1 MREQVRAGGD
11 PLGEAFCALRG
22 PGRRRGL
29 GQTFTPAPVIDSMIA
44 WAAASGCRPARVVD
58 PGCGSARFLL
68 AAGRRWPDA
77 ELVGVEI
84 DPAAAILGRASL
96 AMAGL
101 AARSRVVLGDYRS
114 ARLPRAG
121 GPTLYLGNPPYVRH
135 HHIAAGWKDWLR
147 RAAAEQ
153 GLPAS
158 ALAGLHAHF
167 FLATARRAVPGDTG
181 VLITAAEWLDVNYGS
196 LVRGLLLGSLGG
208 RALHLIEPAS
218 PVFADAAAT
227 SVIACFQPGTAA
239 RTVRLRRVASASQL
253 GRLGGGRAVPAP
265 VLRAAAPLGPAAAGG
280 PAGPPAS
287 GPRRAG

>member
-1 MREQVRAGGD
+1 M
-11 PLGEAFCALRG
+11 
-22 PGRRRGL
+22 
-29 GQTFTPAPVIDSMIA
+29 
-44 WAAASGCRPARVVD
+44 
-58 PGCGSARFLL
+58 
-68 AAGRRWPDA
+68 
-77 ELVGVEI
+77 
-84 DPAAAILGRASL
+84 
-96 AMAGL
+96 
-101 AARSRVVLGDYRS
+101 
-114 ARLPRAG
+114 
-121 GPTLYLGNPPYVRH
+121 
-135 HHIAAGWKDWLR
+135 
-147 RAAAEQ
+147 
-153 GLPAS
+153 
-158 ALAGLHAHF
+158 
-167 FLATARRAVPGDTG
+167 PGDTG

-208 RALHLIEPAS
+208 RALHLIEPAG

>member
-1 MREQVRAGGD
+1 
-11 PLGEAFCALRG
+11 
-22 PGRRRGL
+22 
-29 GQTFTPAPVIDSMIA
+29 MIA
-44 WAAASGCRPARVVD
+44 WAAASRCRPARVVD

-68 AAGRRWPDA
+68 AAARRWPDA

-96 AMAGL
+96 AAAGL
-101 AARSRVVLGDYRS
+101 AARSRVILGDYRS

-135 HHIAAGWKDWLR
+135 HHITAGWKDWLR

-218 PVFADAAAT
+218 PVFADVAAT

-239 RTVRLRRVASASQL
+239 RAVRLRRVASAGQL
-253 GRLGGGRAVPAP
+253 GRLGGSRPRARAGAPGRSA
-265 VLRAAAPLGPAAAGG
+265 LGPAAAGRPG
-280 PAGPPAS
+280 IPAAGR
-287 GPRRAG
+287 PRRAG